1 MKYNRISFYH
11 RLVFFVLAL
20 LIGGAMVDSQKCK
33 PSGKVKGKKPPKGEC
48 NQDNSADCCKE
59 GVYYTTHKC
68 SPLAS
73 KHTKAILTIN
83 SFEEGGDGGAPA
95 YCDGKYHDDDTP
107 RCNNYIN
114 IHGNGRSVKAV
125 VADECG
131 STMGR
136 HGDHSYQPPCP
147 DNIVDVSKAVW
158 KALGIKESDDR
169 WGWMNVT
176 WSDA

>member
-20 LIGGAMVDSQKCK
+20 LIGGAMVDSQKCN

-95 YCDGKYHDDDTP
+95 YCDGK
-107 RCNNYIN
+107 
-114 IHGNGRSVKAV
+114 SVKAV

-131 STMGR
+131 SNMGR